1 MHVHLYK
8 DDHHDAM
15 ENLNGFLYF
24 LLYFLLFFTEI
35 IANYHHQGSRNA
47 PIAFNFS

>member
-1 MHVHLYK
+1 MFK
-8 DDHHDAM
+8 DASHYSHDVM
-15 ENLNGFLYF
+15 EAGLPNLSGF
-24 LLYFLLFFTEI
+24 LYFLLFFTEI